1 MARDASMQKP
11 KSKPGRNITES
22 LYNIKGMTCC
32 KCGAPNATIHLTQ
45 VVSGESETRD
55 YCEKCAPNLIK
66 ESLKKLKRPAMEGGV
81 QFQARIEKIQSS
93 DPRFTRK
100 AYEFVL
106 KSLNHALEKE
116 TAKAGASPP
125 HRTARQLIEACESL
139 AKRSYGKEARAQ
151 LKAWGIQT
159 SGDIGDIVFHL
170 VENGFLGKKPEE
182 TRADF
187 DGVPFLEGEV

>member
-1 MARDASMQKP
+1 MQRQ
-11 KSKPGRNITES
+11 KSKPRRNINES

-32 KCGAPNATIHLTQ
+32 KCGAPDATIHLTQ
-45 VVSGESETRD
+45 IVNGESETRD
-55 YCEKCAPNLIK
+55 YCEKCAPNLIQ
-66 ESLKKLKRPAMEGGV
+66 ESLKKLKRPAMEGGA
-81 QFQARIEKIQSS
+81 QFQARYEKIHSG
-93 DPRFTRK
+93 DPRFARK

-106 KSLNHALEKE
+106 KSLSHALEEE
-116 TAKAGASPP
+116 TAKRQGFPP

-139 AKRSYGKEARAQ
+139 AKRSYGKEAGAQ
-151 LKAWGIQT
+151 LKAWGVQT

-187 DGVPFLEGEV
+187 DGLPFLEERFF